1 MEDKGYQRNWRGES
15 DIEEKVIELII
26 KALQIG
32 LLKRY

>member
-1 MEDKGYQRNWRGES
+1 MEDKGYQRNWRAES

-32 LLKRY
+32 LLRRY